1 CGKGKV
7 PRANLMIWWGGHFTM
22 KYFSEP
28 AAVIRSSRLT
38 RATALTPAAG
48 AGIRPQVSSSNGK
61 ARCLRGGTRKFCRRG
76 AVMNRSRPLSSP
88 WPPRNCFW
96 NCCAAAA
103 LRIWAKRSAV
113 GTYIRN
119 CSLNCLL
126 PAGTSVPPGP
136 GKVRKAGTSMLSRP
150 GPSAR
155 MCSGRHDA
163 VHQRLREPAE
173 VRQPVGH
180 REDEQAR
187 RASRVAGL
195 DDGQGIGERRLVIT
209 GRRAV
214 QHDRKEQ
221 GVDRRE

>member
-1 CGKGKV
+1 
-7 PRANLMIWWGGHFTM
+7 M

-61 ARCLRGGTRKFCRRG
+61 ARCLRGRTRKFCRRV

-126 PAGTSVPPGP
+126 PAGIDPG
-136 GKVRKAGTSMLSRP
+136 RELEALFAGHL
-150 GPSAR
+150 AR
-155 MCSGRHDA
+155 QSGLHELDTRGLEA
-163 VHQRLREPAE
+163 EEPVE
-173 VRQPVGH
+173 LG
-180 REDEQAR
+180 
-187 RASRVAGL
+187 
-195 DDGQGIGERRLVIT
+195 
-209 GRRAV
+209 
-214 QHDRKEQ
+214 
-221 GVDRRE
+221 